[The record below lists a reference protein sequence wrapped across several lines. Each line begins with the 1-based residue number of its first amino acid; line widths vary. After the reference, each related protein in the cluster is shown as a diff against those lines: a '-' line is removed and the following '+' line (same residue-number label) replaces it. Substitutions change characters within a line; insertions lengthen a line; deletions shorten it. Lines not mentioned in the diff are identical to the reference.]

1 MDRQA
6 QIDLLKRLL
15 RHLESK
21 TTSLADLPWWNDTS
35 VYFDPEHLAREE
47 QILFRQHPLLM
58 GFASDWPAPGSF
70 RTDDYAGVPIIV
82 MRGRD
87 RKLRAFLNVCRHRGA
102 KVAQGCGTARA
113 LSCPYHAWII

>member
-15 RHLESK
+15 RHVESK
-21 TTSLADLPWWNDTS
+21 TTSLADLPWRNDTS

-47 QILFRQHPLLM
+47 QILFRRHPLLM

-70 RTDDYAGVPIIV
+70 RTDDY
-82 MRGRD
+82 RRT
-87 RKLRAFLNVCRHRGA
+87 NHC
-102 KVAQGCGTARA
+102 
-113 LSCPYHAWII
+113 HAWARWQTSRVPERVPTPWC

>member
-15 RHLESK
+15 RHVESK

-47 QILFRQHPLLM
+47 QILFRQLPR
-58 GFASDWPAPGSF
+58 STIDTQSRRP
-70 RTDDYAGVPIIV
+70 
-82 MRGRD
+82 
-87 RKLRAFLNVCRHRGA
+87 
-102 KVAQGCGTARA
+102 
-113 LSCPYHAWII
+113 

>member
-15 RHLESK
+15 QHVESK
-21 TTSLADLPWWNDTS
+21 TTALADMPWQNDTS

-47 QILFRQHPLLM
+47 QILFRQYPLLM

-70 RTDDYAGVPIIV
+70 VPTTMPACQSLSYAGAMANFV
-82 MRGRD
+82 R
-87 RKLRAFLNVCRHRGA
+87 
-102 KVAQGCGTARA
+102 
-113 LSCPYHAWII
+113 S